1 MKEKRRQKLNKAGYD
16 ARMRMKADR
25 DAAKAREV
33 CWRQTCMHIAV
44 VLLLSG
50 TNPSVGGGCAARS
63 RTSIG
68 QLRIVAGR
76 EEAGAR
82 GEWDRW
88 SGDDTCRRPRLTR
101 PGICMQNAIESA
113 KERKKLKE
121 QLGDR
126 KSLAA
131 QNRMKQITNMA
142 SEAPANKKKR
152 KKGDNDDTF
161 GADDDDWA
169 VYREIVS
176 AADKNSD
183 EGESDGLLPQQRED
197 DSEAEEDEQE
207 QLQKVE
213 EVLLKYDPNFTIND
227 TAERKAIQK
236 QLLLNGFVRG
246 MAPGD
251 PLDSY
256 DSNSPEHAAQL
267 HLSVER
273 IRVPEV
279 TYQPS
284 LAGID
289 SAGLLEV
296 IEHILK
302 SFSPSERDRLTSVSQ
317 PACPC
322 PELGVYGPV

>member
-1 MKEKRRQKLNKAGYD
+1 
-16 ARMRMKADR
+16 
-25 DAAKAREV
+25 
-33 CWRQTCMHIAV
+33 
-44 VLLLSG
+44 
-50 TNPSVGGGCAARS
+50 
-63 RTSIG
+63 
-68 QLRIVAGR
+68 
-76 EEAGAR
+76 
-82 GEWDRW
+82 
-88 SGDDTCRRPRLTR
+88 
-101 PGICMQNAIESA
+101 
-113 KERKKLKE
+113 
-121 QLGDR
+121 
-126 KSLAA
+126 
-131 QNRMKQITNMA
+131 MKQITNMA

-176 AADKNSD
+176 IADSKTI
-183 EGESDGLLPQQRED
+183 SDGSDRMLLRQRED

-256 DSNSPEHAAQL
+256 DANNPEHAAQL

-302 SFSPSERDRLTSVSQ
+302 SFSPSERDRLTSVSP
-317 PACPC
+317 PAR
-322 PELGVYGPV
+322 Y

>member
-1 MKEKRRQKLNKAGYD
+1 
-16 ARMRMKADR
+16 
-25 DAAKAREV
+25 
-33 CWRQTCMHIAV
+33 
-44 VLLLSG
+44 
-50 TNPSVGGGCAARS
+50 
-63 RTSIG
+63 
-68 QLRIVAGR
+68 
-76 EEAGAR
+76 
-82 GEWDRW
+82 
-88 SGDDTCRRPRLTR
+88 
-101 PGICMQNAIESA
+101 
-113 KERKKLKE
+113 
-121 QLGDR
+121 
-126 KSLAA
+126 
-131 QNRMKQITNMA
+131 MKQITNMA

-176 AADKNSD
+176 IADSKTI
-183 EGESDGLLPQQRED
+183 SDGSDRMLLRQRED

-256 DSNSPEHAAQL
+256 DSNNPEHAAQL

-302 SFSPSERDRLTSVSQ
+302 SFSPSERDRLTSVSR
-317 PACPC
+317 PAWPGSLSC
-322 PELGVYGPV
+322 GPV